1 MDADALYHLYNIDLA
16 NVYDLQLL
24 EVAAR
29 RSRGLH
35 VRLVSGL
42 KRTIDTYIHPPAE
55 WLRVKDAGA
64 ALCFPNKGGSY
75 AIFEQRPLDARI
87 LAYSAQD
94 VALLFELGRVLEG
107 TMGGVGQN
115 WLAGVGRAS
124 AARVREAYGP
134 YTGHS
139 MHRAIA
145 PVI

>member
-1 MDADALYHLYNIDLA
+1 MDADALYHLYNVDLA

-29 RSRGLH
+29 RSQGLQ

-55 WLRVKDAGA
+55 WLRVKDVGA
-64 ALCFPNKGGSY
+64 ALCFPDKGGSY
-75 AIFEQRPLDARI
+75 AVIEQRPLDPRI

-94 VALLFELGRVLEG
+94 VELLFELESILVG
-107 TMGGVGQN
+107 TMGSVGKN
-115 WLAGVGRAS
+115 WVAGVVRAS

-134 YTGHS
+134 YTGQG

-145 PVI
+145 PAI